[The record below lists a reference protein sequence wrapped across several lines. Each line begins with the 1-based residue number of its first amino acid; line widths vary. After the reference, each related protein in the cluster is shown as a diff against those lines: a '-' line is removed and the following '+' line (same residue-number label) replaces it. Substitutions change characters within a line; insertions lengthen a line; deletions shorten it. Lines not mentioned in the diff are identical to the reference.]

1 MALFII
7 VLPSSNYFGRLTK
20 YLMEGKSTQTV
31 ADLLNSA
38 AIHLLRRAAEEDRT
52 AGLSPARL
60 SALSVVVFTGPLTVG
75 ALAEAEH
82 VRPATMTGI
91 VTGLEQAGL
100 VRRKKHGSDGRAVL
114 VEATAAGKRLLT
126 RARAKRIDAIAERF
140 ADLTAAELHVLWEA
154 GQLLEVRFGRRPWR
168 PVR

>member
-1 MALFII
+1 MH
-7 VLPSSNYFGRLTK
+7 
-20 YLMEGKSTQTV
+20 GKSKHRV

-38 AIHLLRRAAEEDRT
+38 AIHLLREAAEQDRA
-52 AGLSPARL
+52 AGLSRARL
-60 SALSVVVFTGPLTVG
+60 SALSVVVFGGPLTLG

-114 VEATAAGKRLLT
+114 VEATAAGKRLLA
-126 RARAKRIDAIAERF
+126 RARAKRIEAIAERLG
-140 ADLTAAELHVLWEA
+140 DLTSEELEVLWQA
-154 GQLLEVRFGRRPWR
+154 GQLLEAGFGRRPWR
-168 PVR
+168 PLQ

>member
-1 MALFII
+1 MQ
-7 VLPSSNYFGRLTK
+7 
-20 YLMEGKSTQTV
+20 GKSKHTV

-38 AIHLLRRAAEEDRT
+38 AIHLLREAAEQDRA
-52 AGLSPARL
+52 AGLSRARL
-60 SALSVVVFTGPLTVG
+60 SALSVVVFGGPLTLG

-114 VEATAAGKRLLT
+114 VEATAAGKRLLA
-126 RARAKRIDAIAERF
+126 RARSKRIDAIAERLG
-140 ADLTAAELHVLWEA
+140 DLSSDELDVLWQA
-154 GQLLEVRFGRRPWR
+154 GQLLEAGFGRRPWR
-168 PVR
+168 PLQ

>member
-1 MALFII
+1 MQ
-7 VLPSSNYFGRLTK
+7 
-20 YLMEGKSTQTV
+20 GKSKHTV

-38 AIHLLRRAAEEDRT
+38 AIHLLREAAEQDRA
-52 AGLSPARL
+52 AGLSRARL
-60 SALSVVVFTGPLTVG
+60 SALSVVVFGGPLTLG

-114 VEATAAGKRLLT
+114 VEATAAGKRLLA
-126 RARAKRIDAIAERF
+126 RARSKRIDAIAERLG
-140 ADLTAAELHVLWEA
+140 DLSSEELDVLWQA
-154 GQLLEVRFGRRPWR
+154 GQLLEAGFGRRPWR
-168 PVR
+168 PLQ

>member
-1 MALFII
+1 MQ
-7 VLPSSNYFGRLTK
+7 
-20 YLMEGKSTQTV
+20 GKSKHRV
-31 ADLLNSA
+31 ADLLNSS
-38 AIHLLRRAAEEDRT
+38 AIHLLREAAEQDRAA
-52 AGLSPARL
+52 GIGPARL
-60 SALSVVVFTGPLTVG
+60 SALSVVVFGGPLTLG

-114 VEATAAGKRLLT
+114 VEATAAGKRLLA

-140 ADLTAAELHVLWEA
+140 GDLSSEELDVLWQA
-154 GQLLEVRFGRRPWR
+154 GQLLEARFGQRPWR
-168 PVR
+168 PLR

>member
-1 MALFII
+1 
-7 VLPSSNYFGRLTK
+7 
-20 YLMEGKSTQTV
+20 MEGKSKQTV

-38 AIHLLRRAAEEDRT
+38 AIHLLRHAAEEDRA

-60 SALSVVVFTGPLTVG
+60 SALSVVVFAGPLTLG
-75 ALAEAEH
+75 GLAEAER

-114 VEATAAGKRLLT
+114 VDATATGKRLLA

-140 ADLTAAELHVLWEA
+140 ADLTAVELDVLWEA
-154 GQLLEVRFGRRPWR
+154 GQLLEARFGRRPWR

>member
-1 MALFII
+1 
-7 VLPSSNYFGRLTK
+7 VPV
-20 YLMEGKSTQTV
+20 KSTHEV

-38 AIHLLRRAAEEDRT
+38 AIHLLRRASEQDRA
-52 AGLSPARL
+52 AGLSRARL
-60 SALSVVVFTGPLTVG
+60 SALSVVVFGGPLTLG

-91 VTGLEQAGL
+91 VTGLEREEL

-114 VEATAAGKRLLT
+114 VEATAAGKKLLS
-126 RARAKRIDAIAERF
+126 RARANRIDAIAARF
-140 ADLTAAELHVLWEA
+140 DDLTADELDVLWRA
-154 GQLLEVRFGRRPWR
+154 GSLLEARFGRTPWQ

>member
-1 MALFII
+1 
-7 VLPSSNYFGRLTK
+7 V
-20 YLMEGKSTQTV
+20 EGKSKQTV

-38 AIHLLRRAAEEDRT
+38 AIHLLRAAAQEDRA

-60 SALSVVVFTGPLTVG
+60 SALSVAVFAGPLTLG
-75 ALAEAEH
+75 ALAEAER

-100 VRRKKHGSDGRAVL
+100 VRRKKHGSDRRAVL

-126 RARAKRIDAIAERF
+126 RARTRRIEAIAERF
-140 ADLTAAELHVLWEA
+140 GDLTAAELDVLWEA
-154 GQLLEVRFGRRPWR
+154 GQLLEARFGRRPWR

>member
-1 MALFII
+1 MQ
-7 VLPSSNYFGRLTK
+7 
-20 YLMEGKSTQTV
+20 GKSRHTV

-38 AIHLLRRAAEEDRT
+38 AIHLLREAAEQDRA
-52 AGLSPARL
+52 AGLSRARL
-60 SALSVVVFTGPLTVG
+60 SALSVVVFGGPLTLG

-114 VEATAAGKRLLT
+114 VEATAAGKRLLA
-126 RARAKRIDAIAERF
+126 RARSKRIDAIAERLG
-140 ADLTAAELHVLWEA
+140 DLSSDELDVLWQA
-154 GQLLEVRFGRRPWR
+154 GQLLEAGFGRRPWR
-168 PVR
+168 PLQ